1 MQVQTHR
8 HRLRRATLRN
18 PDPYRA
24 IGRRHRHR
32 HRRPGQFAQRHGTP
46 FQVERCRRMRG
57 VLHQR
62 PGGGRGRLHV
72 GRLGPP
78 CRGVIVERRAGRDHR
93 AEVHLDPL
101 QLAGAVEPHAR
112 LQVEAQLVPSARP
125 QRVIGEPGDGD
136 AVHDARLRGGPQH
149 HGVDGP
155 VGIRVGQRVQPAARP
170 AGVAAGTVAGF
181 AAAVG
186 DPQRTPRR
194 LILGGGGRHLVGQQW
209 HCRERTGAPADA
221 RLLDREAAPDRVHIF
236 ATAGVAQ
243 HVVGHMIAEL
253 VAVAV
258 AVGKARQ
265 VVGRPV
271 GHVVHEDQVAGGQ
284 TAGCYRDRRVGNQ
297 EDVSGAGRTEQKRHA
312 AERLGAE
319 GALQGGRRGESTWQ
333 RGALGVEGAG
343 QRQGLKTVRWWRGH
357 W

>member
-1 MQVQTHR
+1 MQVQAHR

-32 HRRPGQFAQRHGTP
+32 RPGQFAQRHGTP
-46 FQVERCRRMRG
+46 FQVERCRRMCG

-72 GRLGPP
+72 GRPGPP
-78 CRGVIVERRAGRDHR
+78 CRGVIVERRASGDHR
-93 AEVHLDPL
+93 AEVHVDPL

-112 LQVEAQLVPSARP
+112 LQVEAQLVPGARP
-125 QRVIGEPGDGD
+125 QRVIGEPGGGD
-136 AVHDARLRGGPQH
+136 AIHDARLRGGPQH

-155 VGIRVGQRVQPAARP
+155 LRMRVGQRVQPAARP

-186 DPQRTPRR
+186 DPRRTPRR
-194 LILGGGGRHLVGQQW
+194 LILGGGGCHLIGHQRHRG
-209 HCRERTGAPADA
+209 ERAGAPADA

-236 ATAGVAQ
+236 ATVGIAQ
-243 HVVGHMIAEL
+243 HVVGHVIAQV
-253 VAVAV
+253 VAVE
-258 AVGKARQ
+258 VGVGEAGQ

-271 GHVVHEDQVAGGQ
+271 GHVVHEHQVAGGQ
-284 TAGCYRDRRVGNQ
+284 TVGCYRDRRVGNQ
-297 EDVSGAGRTEQKRHA
+297 EDVGRAGRTEQKRHA
-312 AERLGAE
+312 AERLGTE
-319 GALQGGRRGESTWQ
+319 GALQGGRRGE
-333 RGALGVEGAG
+333 RVG
-343 QRQGLKTVRWWRGH
+343 
-357 W
+357 